1 MGPGSGPEAL
11 LGQTVA
17 GYQLDEL
24 SGLGATGAVFLAS
37 RLPDSPRMVEKTGQI
52 ARELPDIAAIKILL
66 APWALGKDERADFQ
80 ARFLREAQTLNRLEH
95 PNILS
100 VIDYG
105 QDVAT
110 GHTYMILPYMAGG
123 TLAQAITAEGK
134 LPLDRIDSII
144 TQIASALDYAH
155 HEEQVIHRDIKP
167 GNILLDAEGKPY
179 LADFSIVRLLSETQT
194 KLTTTGRVMGT
205 PAYMAPEQIAGT
217 RDISPRTDIYGL
229 AMVTYEMVTGKVAFD
244 ATTLIELIKQQM
256 DDTPPSPRDARP
268 DLPEPAAAVIMKALA
283 KAPEDRFE
291 SAGAFAAA
299 FTDGLQGRWTP
310 GVTVFA
316 FGAAKALPSAQPIHN
331 PAVNPPTP
339 LYQNAPS
346 RRHGLGAISV
356 IVTAIVLISVA
367 SGLVLGQTSGM
378 SGGLLGLIFP
388 SHATSTVAA
397 TSAVTAT
404 AEGGISIPS
413 ATASPDPTAIAAATV
428 TVGSNT
434 NPQPPVP
441 PPPTATAVP
450 PPPTATAVPPP
461 PTIDIHMNIGYVQT
475 SDATVQTAVS
485 CGTGEVMVGGGADA
499 EGILFSDYPIG
510 STTWVAEGSGT
521 YVGQRVFVYVVCVSQ
536 PGALTTLI
544 ESSSSV
550 NIAGGG
556 DARVSCPSGW
566 MLVGGGFR
574 VIPGPSPLFGNGGAF
589 NLVITGSTPGG
600 DIWDSYAVG
609 QTGEQ
614 LQTYAICAQNVFTS
628 TYILTATANANPGA
642 GANITR
648 SCNGSDL
655 LTSGGGA
662 DITMTSAQS
671 MSLDGSFPSTDG
683 STWHYTPVDFE
694 DTQVHGG
701 EIFIICASL

>member
-134 LPLDRIDSII
+134 LPLDRIDSVIP
-144 TQIASALDYAH
+144 QIASALDYAH

-316 FGAAKALPSAQPIHN
+316 FGAAKALPAAQPIHN

-339 LYQNAPS
+339 LYQYAPS
-346 RRHGLGAISV
+346 RRRGLGAMGV
-356 IVTAIVLISVA
+356 VVTALITLACVSGVA
-367 SGLVLGQTSGM
+367 FASQQVGATQILCAITAMFSTPVV
-378 SGGLLGLIFP
+378 P
-388 SHATSTVAA
+388 STGASATD
-397 TSAVTAT
+397 TAT
-404 AEGGISIPS
+404 
-413 ATASPDPTAIAAATV
+413 
-428 TVGSNT
+428 
-434 NPQPPVP
+434 
-441 PPPTATAVP
+441 
-450 PPPTATAVPPP
+450 
-461 PTIDIHMNIGYVQT
+461 
-475 SDATVQTAVS
+475 
-485 CGTGEVMVGGGADA
+485 VGGG
-499 EGILFSDYPIG
+499 
-510 STTWVAEGSGT
+510 STN
-521 YVGQRVFVYVVCVSQ
+521 VS
-536 PGALTTLI
+536 
-544 ESSSSV
+544 
-550 NIAGGG
+550 
-556 DARVSCPSGW
+556 
-566 MLVGGGFR
+566 
-574 VIPGPSPLFGNGGAF
+574 IPP
-589 NLVITGSTPGG
+589 T
-600 DIWDSYAVG
+600 
-609 QTGEQ
+609 
-614 LQTYAICAQNVFTS
+614 
-628 TYILTATANANPGA
+628 
-642 GANITR
+642 
-648 SCNGSDL
+648 
-655 LTSGGGA
+655 
-662 DITMTSAQS
+662 
-671 MSLDGSFPSTDG
+671 
-683 STWHYTPVDFE
+683 
-694 DTQVHGG
+694 
-701 EIFIICASL
+701 

>member
-316 FGAAKALPSAQPIHN
+316 FGAAKALPAAQPIHN

-339 LYQNAPS
+339 LYQYAPS
-346 RRHGLGAISV
+346 RRRGLGAMGV
-356 IVTAIVLISVA
+356 VVTALITLACVSGVA
-367 SGLVLGQTSGM
+367 FASQQVGATQILSAITAMFSTPVV
-378 SGGLLGLIFP
+378 P
-388 SHATSTVAA
+388 STGASATD
-397 TSAVTAT
+397 TAT
-404 AEGGISIPS
+404 VGGGSTNVSI
-413 ATASPDPTAIAAATV
+413 
-428 TVGSNT
+428 
-434 NPQPPVP
+434 
-441 PPPTATAVP
+441 PPTATPIPYTP
-450 PPPTATAVPPP
+450 PQNNTSGGSTTVYLAPTAFPTDTAYPTAAPYSTTVTYPTDTPYPTTTPYPTATPY
-461 PTIDIHMNIGYVQT
+461 PTPTPMPTPTNTPCPYVNNYGQFPT
-475 SDATVQTAVS
+475 FYS
-485 CGTGEVMVGGGADA
+485 
-499 EGILFSDYPIG
+499 
-510 STTWVAEGSGT
+510 STNFGGSGYTVSLSPGQDLFFTFPGWLQQNLQSFTDPYGAFHIVTFHTAT
-521 YVGQRVFVYVVCVSQ
+521 Y
-536 PGALTTLI
+536 
-544 ESSSSV
+544 
-550 NIAGGG
+550 GGNLAHW
-556 DARVSCPSGW
+556 DAQN
-566 MLVGGGFR
+566 
-574 VIPGPSPLFGNGGAF
+574 PGPLP
-589 NLVITGSTPGG
+589 
-600 DIWDSYAVG
+600 AVDG
-609 QTGEQ
+609 YQ
-614 LQTYAICAQNVFTS
+614 Y
-628 TYILTATANANPGA
+628 TASVEVYFHRT
-642 GANITR
+642 
-648 SCNGSDL
+648 C
-655 LTSGGGA
+655 
-662 DITMTSAQS
+662 
-671 MSLDGSFPSTDG
+671 
-683 STWHYTPVDFE
+683 
-694 DTQVHGG
+694 
-701 EIFIICASL
+701 